1 MDSLMNLTVDAMYAT
16 TDENKFIEVTYANGE
31 KGSVVLQRFR
41 QRCLD

>member
-1 MDSLMNLTVDAMYAT
+1 MNLTVDAMYAT

-31 KGSVVLQRFR
+31 GSVVLQRFR